1 MQAACIQEARDKAA
15 DITEAVRELAVP
27 QAEAVA
33 VVEVAVA
40 GPPAED
46 TQAAG
51 AERPVEEAVD
61 TPEAAGVG
69 VGAEPLA
76 EEVVVVPLAVVE
88 AVVVAAGI
96 IKIRCS

>member
-46 TQAAG
+46 TQVAE

-61 TPEAAGVG
+61 TPEAAG